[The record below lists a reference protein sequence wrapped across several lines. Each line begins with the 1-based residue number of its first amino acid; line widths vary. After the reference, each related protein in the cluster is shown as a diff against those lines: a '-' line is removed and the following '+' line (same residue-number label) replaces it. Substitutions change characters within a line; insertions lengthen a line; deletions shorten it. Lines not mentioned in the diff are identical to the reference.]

1 MDVIQQEIRSFVA
14 DELGR
19 DLNGIG
25 DDASLLEAG
34 VLDSLGVLQLVGFI
48 EERYGLRVPDD
59 QLMPEQFESIET
71 IANLVS
77 DHLLTSR

>member
-1 MDVIQQEIRSFVA
+1 MDVIQQEIRTFMA

-19 DLNGIG
+19 DLNGIA
-25 DDASLLEAG
+25 DETSLLETG

-48 EERYGLRVPDD
+48 EERYGLHVPDD
-59 QLMPEQFESIET
+59 QLMPEQFESIEA

-77 DHLLTSR
+77 DHLMASR